1 MAARA
6 MSRRPQIPSVIHNLI
21 PAAAAAAATPN
32 AVPEPEIRGYVHPDF
47 EPVVELF
54 AKVCSM
60 LALQDK
66 NEFDPNEILNC
77 FIVFLGLLK
86 S

>member
-21 PAAAAAAATPN
+21 PAAAAATPT
-32 AVPEPEIRGYVHPDF
+32 VPEPEIRGYVHPDF

-54 AKVCSM
+54 AKVC
-60 LALQDK
+60 
-66 NEFDPNEILNC
+66 
-77 FIVFLGLLK
+77 
-86 S
+86 

>member
-1 MAARA
+1 

-21 PAAAAAAATPN
+21 PAAAAAAN

-54 AKVCSM
+54 AKVYTARQK
-60 LALQDK
+60 L
-66 NEFDPNEILNC
+66 
-77 FIVFLGLLK
+77 V
-86 S
+86 

>member
-21 PAAAAAAATPN
+21 PAAAATPT
-32 AVPEPEIRGYVHPDF
+32 VPEPEIRGYVHPDF

-54 AKVCSM
+54 AKVCM
-60 LALQDK
+60 LVDSSIQ
-66 NEFDPNEILNC
+66 NS
-77 FIVFLGLLK
+77 V
-86 S
+86 